1 MASAAASSAPAP
13 ASAPA
18 SASAAVATA
27 PKPKSKGMIIRV
39 FRLPPDGEPSE
50 MTIVYRAGKTPLE
63 AMQNAFFTH
72 RIYSGYRVKSAHGCY
87 MLYSQAGVNDD
98 ASAVQ
103 FVARVDGKG
112 VMRSIPSR
120 FEPRDWAKLFV
131 VAPKPIRAFLLP
143 TDDKPREVCLHA
155 DDGSDGGHDQ
165 ALLDIIGGW
174 VKWGRRGDGPRGA
187 FALFIRDAQNE
198 PGLSRNTNIRDAEV
212 FGPAIV
218 VRGLWSDD
226 LSSIPADVQPEDWAT
241 LFEAKEDEEEDQETK
256 KKKKQKK

>member
-1 MASAAASSAPAP
+1 MASAASSAPAP
-13 ASAPA
+13 A
-18 SASAAVATA
+18 AAAAATSSV
-27 PKPKSKGMIIRV
+27 PKPKLTSKGTIIRV
-39 FRLPPDGEPSE
+39 FRLPPDGGEPSE

-72 RIYSGYRVKSAHGCY
+72 RIHSGYRVKSAHGCY

-143 TDDKPREVCLHA
+143 TDDKPREVRLHT
-155 DDGSDGGHDQ
+155 DSNSSEGSHDQ
-165 ALLDIIGGW
+165 ALIDIIGGW
-174 VKWGRRGDGPRGA
+174 IEFGRRGNGPHGPVSM
-187 FALFIRDAQNE
+187 FIRERQDKL
-198 PGLSRNTNIRDAEV
+198 GLRRNTNIRDAEV

-218 VRGLWSDD
+218 VRGAESHD
-226 LSSIPADVQPEDWAT
+226 LSSIPANVQPEDWMT
-241 LFEAKEDEEEDQETK
+241 LFEAKEDEEEEDQEK
-256 KKKKQKK
+256 KKKRKKA

>member
-1 MASAAASSAPAP
+1 MASASSTPAAAAATSSVPK
-13 ASAPA
+13 
-18 SASAAVATA
+18 
-27 PKPKSKGMIIRV
+27 PKPKSKGTIIRV
-39 FRLPPDGEPSE
+39 FRLPPNGGEPSE
-50 MTIVYRAGKTPLE
+50 MTIVCLTGQTPLE
-63 AMQNAFFTH
+63 AMQNAFYP
-72 RIYSGYRVKSAHGCY
+72 RKIYSGYRVKSAHGCY

-131 VAPKPIRAFLLP
+131 VAPMPIRAFLLP
-143 TDDKPREVCLHA
+143 TGDKPREVRLHA
-155 DDGSDGGHDQ
+155 DSDSSDGGHDQ
-165 ALLDIIGGW
+165 ALLEIIGGW
-174 VKWGRRGDGPRGA
+174 VKWGRRGDGPHGA
-187 FALFIRDAQNE
+187 CALFIRDAQNE
-198 PGLSRNTNIRDAEV
+198 AGLNRNTNIRDADV

-226 LSSIPADVQPEDWAT
+226 LSSIPAGVQPEDWAT